1 MIYLRHTYI
10 KRIEKALNIL
20 PIVVLIG
27 ARQVGKTTLLRS
39 LDIPGKHVLLNG
51 QDPEII
57 EIFQSFSTLENYLKI
72 KINNTLDGYLLIDEF
87 QFIPNI
93 STLLKLLVDKFD
105 HLKILCTGS
114 SSLDILQNVNES
126 MAGRVRVIEVFSLS
140 FSEYLLFVDDE
151 MYQLYQK
158 YQTDTSQAII
168 DKKIQMYLDN
178 YLIYGGLPRVALVE
192 EDTEKVELLEDIY
205 RTYLMRDI
213 RSYIRNQD
221 VVGFNRLLKL
231 LAAQIGNLVNIN
243 ELSNTCGLSYK
254 KTEEYLFLLE
264 QMYIIKLVDP
274 FYTNKR
280 KVITKMRKVFFNDL
294 GMCNLINN
302 TFGDFTRSI
311 NKGNLLE
318 NYVFLE
324 LKRLLRQTG
333 KLFYYRTLDGAEIDF
348 IIDHFKGLISV
359 EVKNKA
365 LKKEISL
372 RNLDSFNNLFNV
384 SNSYIVNAELNM
396 VGKKYNFIQA
406 SLVPKLDFN
415 NMKNNYEES
424 TTT

>member
-1 MIYLRHTYI
+1 MIYLRQSYI
-10 KRIEKALNIL
+10 NRIEKAFNVL

-27 ARQVGKTTLLRS
+27 ARQVGKTTLLQS
-39 LDIPGKHVLLNG
+39 LEIPEKNIFLNG

-57 EIFQSFSTLENYLKI
+57 EIFQNLSTTENYLKI
-72 KINNTLDGYLLIDEF
+72 NINNTLNGYLLIDEF

-93 STLLKLLVDKFD
+93 STLLKLLVDKYD
-105 HLKILCTGS
+105 KLKILCTGS

-126 MAGRVRVIEVFSLS
+126 LAGRVRVIEVFSLS

-151 MYQLYQK
+151 IYQLYQK
-158 YQTDTSQAII
+158 YKCNTSHVII
-168 DKKIQMYLDN
+168 DKKIQIYLDN
-178 YLIYGGLPRVALVE
+178 YLIFGGLPRIALVKNNA
-192 EDTEKVELLEDIY
+192 DKVELLEDIH

-243 ELSNTCGLSYK
+243 DLSNTCGLSYK

-280 KVITKMRKVFFNDL
+280 KVITKMRKVYFNDL

-302 TFGDFTRSI
+302 TFSDFTRSI
-311 NKGNLLE
+311 NRGSLLE

-324 LKRLLRQTG
+324 LKRLLQQTG
-333 KLFYYRTLDGAEIDF
+333 KLFYYRTLDGTEIDF

-372 RNLDSFNNLFNV
+372 RNLDSFNNLFKV
-384 SNSYIVNAELNM
+384 LNSYLVNSELNI
-396 VGKKYNFIQA
+396 VGEKYNFIQA
-406 SLVPKLDFN
+406 YLIPKIIF
-415 NMKNNYEES
+415 
-424 TTT
+424 

>member
-1 MIYLRHTYI
+1 MIYLRQSYI
-10 KRIEKALNIL
+10 NRIEKALNVL

-27 ARQVGKTTLLRS
+27 ARQVGKTTLLQS
-39 LDIPGKHVLLNG
+39 LEIPEKNIFLNG
-51 QDPEII
+51 QNPEII
-57 EIFQSFSTLENYLKI
+57 EIFQNLSTTENYLKI
-72 KINNTLDGYLLIDEF
+72 NINNTLNGYLLIDEF

-93 STLLKLLVDKFD
+93 STLLKLLVDKYD
-105 HLKILCTGS
+105 KLKILCTGS

-126 MAGRVRVIEVFSLS
+126 LAGRVRVIEVFSLS

-151 MYQLYQK
+151 IHQLYQK
-158 YQTDTSQAII
+158 YKYNTPHVII
-168 DKKIQMYLDN
+168 DKKIQIYLDN
-178 YLIYGGLPRVALVE
+178 YLIFGGLPRIALVE
-192 EDTEKVELLEDIY
+192 NNADKVELLEDIH

-231 LAAQIGNLVNIN
+231 LAAQVGNLVNIN
-243 ELSNTCGLSYK
+243 ELTNTCGLSYK

-280 KVITKMRKVFFNDL
+280 KVITKMRKVYFNDL

-302 TFGDFTRSI
+302 TFSDFTRSI
-311 NKGNLLE
+311 NRGNLLE

-324 LKRLLRQTG
+324 FKRLLQQTG
-333 KLFYYRTLDGAEIDF
+333 KLFYYRTLDGTEVDF

-384 SNSYIVNAELNM
+384 SNSYIVNSELNIE
-396 VGKKYNFIQA
+396 GEKYNFIQA
-406 SLVPKLDFN
+406 YLIPKLVF
-415 NMKNNYEES
+415 
-424 TTT
+424 

>member
-205 RTYLMRDI
+205 KSFSFRKGKTAL
-213 RSYIRNQD
+213 
-221 VVGFNRLLKL
+221 V
-231 LAAQIGNLVNIN
+231 AA
-243 ELSNTCGLSYK
+243 
-254 KTEEYLFLLE
+254 
-264 QMYIIKLVDP
+264 
-274 FYTNKR
+274 
-280 KVITKMRKVFFNDL
+280 
-294 GMCNLINN
+294 
-302 TFGDFTRSI
+302 
-311 NKGNLLE
+311 
-318 NYVFLE
+318 
-324 LKRLLRQTG
+324 
-333 KLFYYRTLDGAEIDF
+333 
-348 IIDHFKGLISV
+348 
-359 EVKNKA
+359 
-365 LKKEISL
+365 
-372 RNLDSFNNLFNV
+372 
-384 SNSYIVNAELNM
+384 
-396 VGKKYNFIQA
+396 
-406 SLVPKLDFN
+406 
-415 NMKNNYEES
+415 S
-424 TTT
+424 T